1 MSKQFCFLFLFQ
13 ILWHSPQ
20 VWLQARLS
28 CLPSSQ
34 EFCSPTSSLVK
45 KTLKFLKANSLGE
58 PLRVS
63 QAVKLK
69 AVRIFFI
76 KIFYWVLSC
85 LVQLQYFENW
95 VWQCWRHRDVSA
107 GFSNS
112 SFFCC
117 RVQPGLYEIQWLN
130 MKTTRQ
136 RKFCFIG

>member
-1 MSKQFCFLFLFQ
+1 M
-13 ILWHSPQ
+13 
-20 VWLQARLS
+20 
-28 CLPSSQ
+28 PSSQ

-95 VWQCWRHRDVSA
+95 VWQCWRCLGWVLELQFLLLPRATWPVRNLVAQYENNKIAKHNLFVFCKINDKNMGTTFKNVIPILS
-107 GFSNS
+107 S
-112 SFFCC
+112 SF
-117 RVQPGLYEIQWLN
+117 
-130 MKTTRQ
+130 
-136 RKFCFIG
+136 